1 MGGGRG
7 WRRLSRA
14 RVPPRREA
22 AAALVWRGRRAVS
35 RLLAG
40 GGLRGRSGGRPPFAG
55 RGPRP
60 RRRAGRPLGD
70 SAAAGCS
77 PPPGCGSCPPL
88 PRPVAAPA
96 GQLRLL
102 RLLVSGGDPR
112 QPEEEGEEAVPA
124 LGRRRGEGSGAE
136 GARRALSPAA
146 SGAGREPRS
155 AAVLAEQEG
164 APFLRAGGEIIQES
178 GKELSNGTSHL
189 GVGKR
194 KQMCSLSS
202 IVSLRPASR
211 RGQ

>member
-22 AAALVWRGRRAVS
+22 AAALVWRGRRAAS

-40 GGLRGRSGGRPPFAG
+40 GGLRGRSGGRPSLAG

-112 QPEEEGEEAVPA
+112 PRQPEEEGEEAVPA
-124 LGRRRGEGSGAE
+124 LGRRRGEGSGGSAP
-136 GARRALSPAA
+136 GAQPCGQR
-146 SGAGREPRS
+146 GRP
-155 AAVLAEQEG
+155 
-164 APFLRAGGEIIQES
+164 
-178 GKELSNGTSHL
+178 
-189 GVGKR
+189 
-194 KQMCSLSS
+194 
-202 IVSLRPASR
+202 
-211 RGQ
+211 